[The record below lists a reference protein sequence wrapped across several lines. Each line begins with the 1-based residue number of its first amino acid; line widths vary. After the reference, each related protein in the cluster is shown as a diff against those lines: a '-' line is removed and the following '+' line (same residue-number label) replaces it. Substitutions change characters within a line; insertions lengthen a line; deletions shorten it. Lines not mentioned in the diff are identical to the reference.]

1 MTLHCVRRRRTQS
14 ILQGKTTNFVYAATE
29 VEALYARFSKFLWL
43 VTYLCHFY
51 RHFEFICTLHHHAR
65 IHCHEVNCSLS
76 FPVDFGC
83 CFFCLVKLSC
93 RMFKGFVASIC
104 HSLRTFCNTTRTRR
118 NDIFGVE
125 FMGRNLS
132 LSAHFIS
139 SLCKCLS
146 SCCCLIYNNKPTF
159 YCLQPNK

>member
-14 ILQGKTTNFVYAATE
+14 ILQGKATNFVYAATE

-51 RHFEFICTLHHHAR
+51 RHFEFICTHHHHAR
-65 IHCHEVNCSLS
+65 IHCHEVNSSLS

-104 HSLRTFCNTTRTRR
+104 HSLRTFATLLGHVETT
-118 NDIFGVE
+118 
-125 FMGRNLS
+125 S
-132 LSAHFIS
+132 LA
-139 SLCKCLS
+139 LS
-146 SCCCLIYNNKPTF
+146 SWDETCLCQLTSFRRCTNV
-159 YCLQPNK
+159 